1 MWNEPKEVKELN
13 KVRVQASFASD
24 VIFAAI
30 ADNGSLWVWGTSK
43 RGYLVLAKESPMLQY
58 LPKLKHFLE
67 KRLLRSHWIG
77 DDRIGKIGRELEI
90 SPLESNSTKLRSKG
104 ESFATEVT
112 EKSVIEAIEKEKDM
126 PIIWEPGLIE
136 DLYEL
141 KATDV
146 TCGLDHSL
154 ALCCKSHLLMS
165 REDPDNIPKVVEGL
179 AGETPVSV
187 LGGPTCKEIMVSGN
201 TWGYVSAKHQY
212 MVNNSKICAC
222 VKSDY
227 TNS

>member
-1 MWNEPKEVKELN
+1 MWNEPKEVKKLN

-43 RGYLVLAKESPMLQY
+43 RGYLVLAKESPTLQY

-67 KRLLRSHWIG
+67 KRLLRWLSNH

-126 PIIWEPGLIE
+126 PIIWEPDLIE

-165 REDPDNIPKVVEGL
+165 RYL
-179 AGETPVSV
+179 
-187 LGGPTCKEIMVSGN
+187 
-201 TWGYVSAKHQY
+201 
-212 MVNNSKICAC
+212 
-222 VKSDY
+222 
-227 TNS
+227 